1 MALPKICTNKFF
13 LMAVTASFAFS
24 TFLYGVLDAG
34 INEVKA
40 DNNQDID
47 RIVQIVDKS
56 SDKIE
61 NIQEDVAFI
70 RGKIEKLE

>member
-1 MALPKICTNKFF
+1 MGIPKICTNKFF
-13 LMAVTASFAFS
+13 LMAIMASFSFS
-24 TFLYGVLDAG
+24 VFIYGVLNEG
-34 INEVKA
+34 IADVKA

-47 RIVQIVDKS
+47 KITQTLDKNS
-56 SDKIE
+56 VKIE